1 MRRLPPLSAVKAFE
15 AAARLGTFTAAATEL
30 GMTQAAVSYQIKL
43 LEERLGAPVFLRHGR
58 RVVLTP
64 TGARAAARVGTAFD
78 EIDAAFDELRGED
91 GSILRVSTTS
101 TFANGWL
108 ARHLGTFQ
116 ADQPLM
122 EIGVDAE
129 NRVVDFGS
137 QDVDVAVRSG
147 RGDWPGLAAERLFEL
162 EFTPMCSPSM
172 LKSRDLP
179 LPASEALGLRWI
191 NPRDGWWSVWLKA
204 AGVDAE
210 NFDPPVGIRSD
221 SQISDG
227 QAALGGQGLAML
239 TPELWRAELADGRL
253 VRPFAA
259 TASEGDAYWVVCSA
273 ARRRVAK
280 IVKFRSWLLS
290 RFHEVS

>member
-1 MRRLPPLSAVKAFE
+1 VKAFE

-43 LEERLGAPVFLRHGR
+43 LEERLGAPVFLRRGR

-64 TGARAAARVGTAFD
+64 TGARAAARVAFAFD
-78 EIDAAFDELRGED
+78 EIDAAFDELRVED
-91 GSILRVSTTS
+91 SSVLRVSTTS

-116 ADQPLM
+116 ADHPLM
-122 EIGVDAE
+122 EIRMDAE
-129 NRVVDFGS
+129 NRVVDFAS

-147 RGDWPGLAAERLFEL
+147 RGDWPGFAAERLFEL
-162 EFTPMCSPSM
+162 EFTPMCSP
-172 LKSRDLP
+172 LLIGGGTLP
-179 LPASEALGLRWI
+179 RPASEALNLRWI
-191 NPRDGWWSVWLKA
+191 NPRDNWWAVWLEA
-204 AGVDAE
+204 AGIDAE
-210 NFDPPVGIRSD
+210 SVNPPVGIRSD

-273 ARRRVAK
+273 GRRRVAK

-290 RFHEVS
+290 RFHEVP